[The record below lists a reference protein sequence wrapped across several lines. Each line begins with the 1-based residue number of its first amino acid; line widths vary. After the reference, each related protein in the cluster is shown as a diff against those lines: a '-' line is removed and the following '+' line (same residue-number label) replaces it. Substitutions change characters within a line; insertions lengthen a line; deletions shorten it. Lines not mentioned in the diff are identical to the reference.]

1 MARRRRRSRSHGTDQ
16 GGAGGLELHGRATLS
31 AGSRCALSPPVVVAS
46 LAPMS
51 APPSLVPSAAV
62 AKKDL
67 EQKLSFMGGQVPP
80 APTPGSHEAAVAAA
94 ELASTLEDGFVDPL
108 MSRCC
113 PMDKE
118 MVMTRET
125 LVHFNRI

>member
-1 MARRRRRSRSHGTDQ
+1 M
-16 GGAGGLELHGRATLS
+16 
-31 AGSRCALSPPVVVAS
+31 
-46 LAPMS
+46 
-51 APPSLVPSAAV
+51 
-62 AKKDL
+62 
-67 EQKLSFMGGQVPP
+67 PP